1 MFQMMNAAR
10 INTGVSGMTLASTA
24 YLNALAYARER
35 IQGSDLAGRKPG
47 QVPII
52 DHPDVRRMLLWMKA
66 TVEGMRSL
74 IYTGAYW
81 SELAL
86 ELPAGKEK
94 SHYQALVDFLTPIIK
109 AYCSDLGF
117 RVCETAIQCLG
128 GYGFCREYPLEQ
140 YLRDSKIMSL
150 YEGTNGI
157 QSVDLLGRKMRMNGG
172 ALFQSYLSEIRAFC
186 QKQADAPGLGQEIRA
201 LSEAVDLLE
210 TAALALSEKMK
221 TDPLQWAS
229 YTYPA
234 LLCFGDIT
242 MVWRLLDLA
251 VIARE
256 QMDAGKGSDFL
267 LGKVLQAAFFTGT
280 TLPLTLARLE
290 TCLREG
296 REVVE
301 MPEGAF

>member
-1 MFQMMNAAR
+1 
-10 INTGVSGMTLASTA
+10 
-24 YLNALAYARER
+24 
-35 IQGSDLAGRKPG
+35 
-47 QVPII
+47 
-52 DHPDVRRMLLWMKA
+52 
-66 TVEGMRSL
+66 MRSM

-86 ELPAGKEK
+86 ELPPGEEK

-117 RVCETAIQCLG
+117 KVCETAIQCLG

-157 QSVDLLGRKMRMNGG
+157 QSIDLLGRKMRLNGG
-172 ALFQSYLSEIRAFC
+172 ALFQSYLSEIRAFG
-186 QKQADAPGLGQEIRA
+186 QKQAEAPRLRTEIRA
-201 LSEAVDLLE
+201 LSEAVDRLE
-210 TAALALSEKMK
+210 TAALALSAKMK

-242 MVWRLLDLA
+242 MAWRLLDLA
-251 VIARE
+251 VIAQE
-256 QMDAGKGSDFL
+256 QIDAGKGSDFL
-267 LGKVLQAAFFTGT
+267 LGKVLQASYFTGT

-301 MPEGAF
+301 MPENAF